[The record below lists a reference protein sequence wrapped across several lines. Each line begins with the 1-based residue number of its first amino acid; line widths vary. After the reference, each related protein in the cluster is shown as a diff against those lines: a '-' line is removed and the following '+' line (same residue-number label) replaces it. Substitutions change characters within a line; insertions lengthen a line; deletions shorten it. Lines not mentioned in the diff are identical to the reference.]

1 MENRNESIDTRV
13 QALSYL
19 TSGGGNEWWR
29 RRRRRGLN
37 LSEEGDGGGGR
48 EGRDRKERIRER
60 KKG

>member
-1 MENRNESIDTRV
+1 MGNQNESTYTGI

-19 TSGGGNEWWR
+19 TSGGGNEWW